1 MKKIGSVMLIM
12 ALGVWGCVSVDHS
25 TVVDTDTSGYAT
37 GQFRDVR
44 HGKVANFGI
53 FGGGAGAAAAS
64 TATGLITSV
73 VIPPGGG
80 GSTFT
85 GGPNESNNSGGG
97 GGMLGLRVY
106 PAPTQ
111 GDPMPFAR
119 SIAMI
124 NYSKMLKKITYDDA
138 GLVSYE
144 FRDIGPGPHPSSFG
158 HQPIQ

>member
-1 MKKIGSVMLIM
+1 MKKIGSVILIM

-44 HGKVANFGI
+44 HGEVANFGI
-53 FGGGAGAAAAS
+53 FGGGAGTAAANAGTSMATTLTSITQTGPTAS
-64 TATGLITSV
+64 
-73 VIPPGGG
+73 
-80 GSTFT
+80 
-85 GGPNESNNSGGG
+85 SGGG

-106 PAPTQ
+106 PVPTQ

-124 NYSKMLKKITYDDA
+124 NYSKMLKKITYDDC

-158 HQPIQ
+158 HQPVQ

>member
-1 MKKIGSVMLIM
+1 M

-25 TVVDTDTSGYAT
+25 TVVDTDTSGYAS

-64 TATGLITSV
+64 AGTSMATTLTAITQTGTQ
-73 VIPPGGG
+73 
-80 GSTFT
+80 T
-85 GGPNESNNSGGG
+85 GPTASSGGG

-106 PAPTQ
+106 PVPTQ

-124 NYSKMLKKITYDDA
+124 NYSKMLKKITYDDC

-158 HQPIQ
+158 HQPVQ

>member
-1 MKKIGSVMLIM
+1 MKKIGSVILIM
-12 ALGVWGCVSVDHS
+12 ALGVWGCVSLDHS
-25 TVVDTDTSGYAT
+25 TVVDTDTSGYAS

-44 HGKVANFGI
+44 HGTLANFGI

-64 TATGLITSV
+64 AATGTILSATS
-73 VIPPGGG
+73 I
-80 GSTFT
+80 SS
-85 GGPNESNNSGGG
+85 PNSSANSGGG

-106 PAPTQ
+106 PVPSQ

-119 SIAMI
+119 SIALI
-124 NYSKMLKKITYDDA
+124 NYSKMLKKITYDDV

>member
-1 MKKIGSVMLIM
+1 MKKIGSVILIM

-25 TVVDTDTSGYAT
+25 TVVDTDTSGYAS

-44 HGKVANFGI
+44 HGTLANFGI

-64 TATGLITSV
+64 AATGTILSATS
-73 VIPPGGG
+73 I
-80 GSTFT
+80 S
-85 GGPNESNNSGGG
+85 GPNSSANSGGG

-119 SIAMI
+119 SIALI
-124 NYSKMLKKITYDDA
+124 NYSKMLKKITYDDC

-144 FRDIGPGPHPSSFG
+144 FRDIGPGPHPSAFG
-158 HQPIQ
+158 HQPVQ